1 MVIPNKYHHFLCLI
15 FATMVK
21 TIDKIFNIQN
31 NDEFDKICLD
41 LFELQMGHSPI
52 YSSYSEIILK
62 GRSVKKIEDIPF
74 LPIEFFKTEQII
86 SQSKKI
92 ESIFLSSG
100 TTGEQSKHLVSDLS
114 IYESSFRKAF
124 QLFYGDI
131 TEYCV
136 LSLLPNYREREGSSL
151 MYMVDDL
158 IKSSKHP
165 KSGFYLNDYERL
177 SETILKLE
185 EDGQKTIL
193 FGVSYA
199 LLDLANQFPQQLKN
213 TIIMETGGTK
223 GKRKELLKEELH
235 KILKSAF
242 NLRSI
247 HSEYGMTELLSQ
259 SYSKGNNIFKTP
271 PWKKILIRDI
281 NDPLSILGHN
291 KTGGINIIDLAN
303 IYSCPFIST
312 QDLGKIYGDGTFSV
326 LGRFDNSDVRGC
338 NLLIQ

>member
-1 MVIPNKYHHFLCLI
+1 MTNKMFDIKNY
-15 FATMVK
+15 
-21 TIDKIFNIQN
+21 Q
-31 NDEFDKICLD
+31 EFEKQCVQ
-41 LFELQMGHSPI
+41 LFEFQMDNNPV
-52 YSSYSEIILK
+52 YSTYAEIILK
-62 GRSVKKIEDIPF
+62 GRTPRNIKEIPF
-74 LPIEFFKTEQII
+74 LPIEFFKSEQII
-86 SQSKKI
+86 CQGHKI
-92 ESIFLSSG
+92 EEIFLSSG
-100 TTGEQSKHLVSDLS
+100 TTGDQSKHLVSDLS

-151 MYMVDDL
+151 IYMVDDL
-158 IKSSKHP
+158 IKSSKHK

-242 NLRSI
+242 NLRNI

-259 SYSKGNNIFKTP
+259 SYSKGDNIFKTP

-281 NDPLSILGHN
+281 NDPLSILGDN

-303 IYSCPFIST
+303 IYSCPFIAT
-312 QDLGKIYGDGTFSV
+312 QDLGKIHEDGTFSV

>member
-1 MVIPNKYHHFLCLI
+1 MTNKMFDIKNY
-15 FATMVK
+15 
-21 TIDKIFNIQN
+21 Q
-31 NDEFDKICLD
+31 EFEKQCVQ
-41 LFELQMGHSPI
+41 LFEFQMDNNPV
-52 YSSYSEIILK
+52 YSTYAEIILK
-62 GRSVKKIEDIPF
+62 GRTPRNIKEIPF
-74 LPIEFFKTEQII
+74 LPIEFFKSEQII
-86 SQSKKI
+86 CQGYKI
-92 ESIFLSSG
+92 EEIFLSSG
-100 TTGEQSKHLVSDLS
+100 TTGDQSKHLVSDLS
-114 IYESSFRKAF
+114 IYEYGFRKAF

-151 MYMVDDL
+151 IYMVDDL
-158 IKSSKHP
+158 IKSSQHP

-177 SETILKLE
+177 SETILELE
-185 EDGQKTIL
+185 QDGQKTIL

-242 NLRSI
+242 NLRNI

-259 SYSKGNNIFKTP
+259 SYSRGDNIFKTP

-281 NDPLSILGHN
+281 NDPLSILGDN

-303 IYSCPFIST
+303 IYSCPFIAR